1 VNSNIFKVTSFSN
14 LGLVHMNHDGEIK
27 DLQSRMK
34 EDWDQRVR
42 HDYRYWMSDGV
53 KSDEDMWLTG
63 ERDFDILT
71 NGLSD
76 DFLRDAS
83 VLDLGCGVGRILKTA
98 ARVCREAIG
107 LDVSEEAI
115 QTAKKLLKAESNIR
129 LYQGDGFGLQ
139 SLDEH
144 EINLVISFAALG
156 SMPTR
161 VMAGYLKELSRVVVP
176 GGCIRLQIYL
186 GKEQEI
192 SEEDTLALRSYD
204 EDRFFSALERAGFVK
219 DYAQEVLLPFEV
231 SDYHNGIIAYII
243 GAKRSSHPSQSIEE
257 IHSSLVCQKE
267 HQAGNT
273 WSGSKTAYLVS
284 LARAEQRLQ
293 QGELDKADEAVR
305 LACLDYHGVKEE
317 AEIILNKINHARE
330 KSTPNVPMRNK
341 GLPIITEEKKLLSSF
356 ESDLKIKNP
365 QIKVFETSEGTTLEM
380 YGFCLSHKTNP
391 VKAAENWAKRTIHSL
406 KNKSTPVL
414 LVGLGDG
421 IFANKLCDFLGHQ
434 IYVYETNCEL
444 LSIVGP
450 RLNKLITLIKDSHSL
465 DALIQSQF
473 QEYFLELVILPAA
486 PFYME
491 DEVDLVKRKVHSKY
505 LLSTLDPSVAIVGPL
520 YGGSLPIAEYVNRAF
535 RSIGINSN
543 YVNLSPYYPSFTSFE
558 SFLKRKE
565 SKSNLE
571 NQFVELMSELVMQIV
586 EERKIDI
593 LISVAQAPLTTKVL
607 EKCREKGVVTAHW
620 FMEDVDRFP
629 AWKQIAKYY
638 DYFFVIQKGQA
649 IRMVE
654 NAGGKRVHYLPLAC
668 DPEVHTQIF
677 LSPEEKEEFGSEV
690 SFLGAG
696 YNNRRY
702 VFSKLA
708 DMDFKIW
715 GTEWPN
721 VLPFSRLVQRKG
733 ARIPVSEYV
742 KIFNGSQINLN
753 LHSSQERNGIDPTG
767 DFINPR
773 TFELA
778 ACKSFQLVDNRSL
791 LAELFSEDELV
802 TFENESEL
810 KDKIKYFLSNPH
822 ERIPYIENAY
832 RKVISEHTYAHRVKS
847 MLEYMYADFGSHL
860 MERSSHDVWKRTFD
874 AAKSY
879 EALLPVLKKVK
890 ARGDEPTLEA
900 LSRDLLNSKG
910 VLSDTDKKIMFL
922 HHMRGQVQHMNKLR
936 NSNEV

>member
-1 VNSNIFKVTSFSN
+1 
-14 LGLVHMNHDGEIK
+14 MNHDGEIK

-76 DFLRDAS
+76 EFLREAK

-98 ARVCREAIG
+98 ARVCREAVGI
-107 LDVSEEAI
+107 DVSEEAI
-115 QTAKKLLKAESNIR
+115 QTAKKLLEGESNIR
-129 LYQGDGFGLQ
+129 LYQGDGYRLH
-139 SLDEH
+139 SLH
-144 EINLVISFAALG
+144 EQEIDLVISFAALG

-161 VMAGYLKELSRVVVP
+161 VMAGYLEELSRVVVP
-176 GGCIRLQIYL
+176 GGYIRLQVYL

-204 EDRFFSALERAGFVK
+204 ENRFFSALERAGFVK
-219 DYAQEVLLPFEV
+219 DYTQEVLLPFEV
-231 SDYHNGIIAYII
+231 SDYDNGIVAYII
-243 GAKRSSHPSQSIEE
+243 GAERQSQPSQSVENIY
-257 IHSSLVCQKE
+257 SALVCQKE
-267 HQAGNT
+267 QRAGDA

-293 QGELDKADEAVR
+293 EGELDKASEAVR
-305 LACLDYHGVKEE
+305 LACLDYHGDKEE
-317 AEIILNKINHARE
+317 AEVILKKIQQAKQGSTSKIPRNYKSLSILSDE
-330 KSTPNVPMRNK
+330 KIP
-341 GLPIITEEKKLLSSF
+341 EASS
-356 ESDLKIKNP
+356 ESDLKIEKSE
-365 QIKVFETSEGTTLEM
+365 ITVVETEDGPGLEFS
-380 YGFCLSHKTNP
+380 GFSLSHKTNP
-391 VKAAENWAKRTIHSL
+391 KKAAENWAKRTLKSL
-406 KNKSTPVL
+406 KDKSAPVL

-421 IFANKLCDFLGHQ
+421 YFANALCELLGSQ
-434 IYVYETNCEL
+434 MYVYETNVEL
-444 LSIVGP
+444 LSMAGSISGRNISLV
-450 RLNKLITLIKDSHSL
+450 KDSHTL
-465 DALIQSQF
+465 DMLLQNEL
-473 QEYFLELVILPAA
+473 QEHILELVILPAA

-491 DEVDLVKRKVHSKY
+491 DEVDTVKRKVHSRY
-505 LLSTLDPSVAIVGPL
+505 LLSSLQPSVAIVGPL
-520 YGGSLPIAEYVNRAF
+520 YGGSLPIAEYVNRAC
-535 RSIGINSN
+535 RSIGINSS
-543 YVNLSPYYPSFTSFE
+543 YVNLSRYYPSFTSFDT
-558 SFLKRKE
+558 FLKRKE

-586 EERKIDI
+586 EEKKIDI

-607 EKCREKGVVTAHW
+607 EKCREKGVITAHW

-638 DYFFVIQKGQA
+638 DYFFVIQKGEA
-649 IRMVE
+649 IKMIE
-654 NAGGKRVHYLPLAC
+654 DAGGKKVHYLPLAC
-668 DPEVHTQIF
+668 DPEVHTQVS
-677 LSPEEKEEFGSEV
+677 LTSEEKEEFGSEV

-715 GTEWPN
+715 GTEWPD

-742 KIFNGSQINLN
+742 KIFNSSQINLN

-778 ACKSFQLVDNRSL
+778 ACKSFQLVDKRSL
-791 LAELFSEDELV
+791 LGELFSEDELV

-810 KDKIKYFLSNPH
+810 KDKIKYFLSNPD

-832 RKVISEHTYAHRVKS
+832 RKVLSEHTYAHRVKS
-847 MLEYMYADFGSHL
+847 MLEYIYADFGSHL
-860 MERSSHDVWKRTFD
+860 MARSGHDVWKRTMD

-879 EALLPVLKKVK
+879 EALLPVLEKVK
-890 ARGDEPTLEA
+890 ARGDDPTLEA
-900 LSRDLLNSKG
+900 LSSDLLNSKG
-910 VLSDTDKKIMFL
+910 VLSDTEKKILFL
-922 HHMRGQVQHMNKLR
+922 HHMRGQVQNMNKLR
-936 NSNEV
+936 NPNEV